1 MPLKPSD
8 IWHQLQA
15 KREQFKVHNQETLKY
30 LQQYRAALK
39 RFSQLSKAEWKQRVN
54 SLPPLSG
61 AVPIESFT
69 DTQQGAIAH
78 RFNWSS
84 REESLA
90 WVRDQIE
97 GVATFA
103 VDGSQIYPSKD
114 ISLLVA
120 LVQVGWYENLH
131 KDEGAYTKDIEV
143 EVMTPTDLAVEDRR
157 ELVDRKVN
165 MRRFQM
171 ETDRLV
177 RYIEAHEGDERCLVF
192 LDGSLV
198 ATFAE
203 AFDLA
208 SQKFY
213 VACLM
218 RLLDAS
224 QTFRVPLVGYVD
236 TSYARDL
243 TTMIQQMEALPDV
256 ESIHDAQILNTILKN
271 RWGDRTPL
279 CKCDR
284 AGILREYSHQ
294 QDQITFTYLKTN
306 QGYPARLELPAWIY
320 KAGRLEQIIDWVRC
334 EVVIGGGYP
343 YVIETADQTAVLQAA
358 DRHTFYRIL
367 QDWAETE
374 QLNLRLSR
382 KMVSK
387 ARRR

>member
-8 IWHQLQA
+8 ILQQLQE
-15 KREQFKVHNQETLKY
+15 KREQFKVHSQETLKY
-30 LQQYRAALK
+30 LQQYRAALRRISK
-39 RFSQLSKAEWKQRVN
+39 LSAKEWKQRVN

-61 AVPIESFT
+61 AIPIESFVET
-69 DTQQGAIAH
+69 EQGAIAH
-78 RFNWSS
+78 RFNWGS

-90 WVRDQIE
+90 WVRDKIT

-131 KDEGAYTKDIEV
+131 KDEGAYSKDIEV
-143 EVMTPTDLAVEDRR
+143 EVMTPIDLAVEDRR
-157 ELVDRKVN
+157 ELIDRKVN

-171 ETDRLV
+171 ETDCLV
-177 RYIEAHEGDERCLVF
+177 RYMAAHEGDENCLVF
-192 LDGSLV
+192 FDGSLV

-203 AFDLA
+203 AFDLN

-213 VACLM
+213 VSCLT
-218 RLLDAS
+218 RLLNAS

-243 TTMIQQMEALPDV
+243 TTMIQHMEQLPDV
-256 ESIHDAQILNTILKN
+256 ESIHDAQILNTVFKD

-279 CKCDR
+279 CLCDR
-284 AGILREYSHQ
+284 SGILREYGSQ

-306 QGYPARLELPAWIY
+306 QSYPARLELPAWIY
-320 KAGRLEQIIDWVRC
+320 KAGRLEQVIDWVRS
-334 EVVIGGGYP
+334 EVIIGGGYP
-343 YVIETADQTAVLQAA
+343 YVIETADQTAVLQAG
-358 DRHTFYRIL
+358 DRNAFYRIL
-367 QDWAETE
+367 QDWADTE